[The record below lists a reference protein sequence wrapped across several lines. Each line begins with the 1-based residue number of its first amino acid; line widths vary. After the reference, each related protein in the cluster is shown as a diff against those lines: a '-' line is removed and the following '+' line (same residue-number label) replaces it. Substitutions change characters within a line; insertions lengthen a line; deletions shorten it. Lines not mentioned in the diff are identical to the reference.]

1 MDERLDVRWN
11 GARRRASARDGTR
24 SLFVTTARIAHGRGR
39 CRLLDADDL
48 ALERS
53 SARARRRGDDGGP
66 VGDGDRRV
74 ASRMVGSTPTARARA
89 PSARVSPGTHGPPKP
104 HHETAHAFAFGWKRV
119 RWRDVPPRLG
129 ELERRAR
136 AESSESEES
145 RARGRDDGLR
155 ARRVAR
161 SLDLARASRR
171 ADASVFVAAIAVIA
185 ADDDAR
191 VSSRSRRR
199 GRRATRARVSTAR
212 LGLLLRVRAD
222 VRGARRSSPLAV
234 VGNFKSTVE
243 RIHAHDARS
252 RVRRLTTSATPSLA
266 LTFFARR
273 SSTARFTRARRRR

>member
-1 MDERLDVRWN
+1 MTSRSNAQPR
-11 GARRRASARDGTR
+11 ARVAEA
-24 SLFVTTARIAHGRGR
+24 TTADPSATVTVASRRGWSGRR
-39 CRLLDADDL
+39 PPR
-48 ALERS
+48 
-53 SARARRRGDDGGP
+53 ARARRARGYRQART
-66 VGDGDRRV
+66 DRRNPITRRRTHSRSV
-74 ASRMVGSTPTARARA
+74 GNACDAEMFHPASANSSAARGPNRPSPRNPARAA
-89 PSARVSPGTHGPPKP
+89 AMTVSAL
-104 HHETAHAFAFGWKRV
+104 AA
-119 RWRDVPPRLG
+119 
-129 ELERRAR
+129 
-136 AESSESEES
+136 S
-145 RARGRDDGLR
+145 RAR
-155 ARRVAR
+155 
-161 SLDLARASRR
+161 STSRASRR